1 MSQDSPNRPR
11 EAEPQPGYVPAS
23 PTRRIAAW
31 VGVIYMVIILA
42 LTTYALATGEL
53 LGGLTGLM
61 AAPACGGLAAVCW
74 VRRREGRSGPGGLVV
89 LVAAALL
96 CAINLFW
103 GILSLTLQFG
113 G

>member
-1 MSQDSPNRPR
+1 M
-11 EAEPQPGYVPAS
+11 
-23 PTRRIAAW
+23 
-31 VGVIYMVIILA
+31 
-42 LTTYALATGEL
+42 
-53 LGGLTGLM
+53 
-61 AAPACGGLAAVCW
+61 CW